1 MNNKDL
7 SVIAL
12 IFFITRTF
20 YNLTSFNN
28 IYSFLI
34 ISLIIYI
41 SIFIIKKT
49 NIDILKY
56 KPIKLLFLLIIIS
69 TYILIIINT
78 SQFINMNYFRYDN
91 YFVVITSLLITSYFL
106 GKNKIKVLGSIS
118 EIFLVFFIISSLIIS
133 IGLISQINS
142 NNLINY
148 LKINNITINLLPFL
162 IIPILYYLKNNNLII
177 GFSFGIISVLIDSI
191 IIIGN
196 LGTKLVLQ
204 YKFPGISILKSLN
217 FFNFINHLDK
227 LFSFIYLFEYII
239 TLSLIFFII
248 KDIIKKSLSPL

>member
-1 MNNKDL
+1 MNKKDL
-7 SVIAL
+7 SIIAL

-34 ISLIIYI
+34 ISSIIYI

-56 KPIKLLFLLIIIS
+56 KLIKLLFLLIIIS

-78 SQFINMNYFRYDN
+78 SQFISINYFRYDN
-91 YFVVITSLLITSYFL
+91 FFVVITSLLITSYFL
-106 GKNKIKVLGSIS
+106 GKNKIKVLASIS

-133 IGLISQINS
+133 IGLISQIDS

-148 LKINNITINLLPFL
+148 FNNSITINLLPFL

-191 IIIGN
+191 LIIGN